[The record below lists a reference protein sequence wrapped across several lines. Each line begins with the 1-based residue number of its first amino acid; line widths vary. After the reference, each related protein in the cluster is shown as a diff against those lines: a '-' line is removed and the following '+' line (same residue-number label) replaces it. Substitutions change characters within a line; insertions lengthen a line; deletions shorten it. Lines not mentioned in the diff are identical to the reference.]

1 MTLTYYRK
9 RGEPTTEL
17 ETCAARGVGTKD
29 IVLIET
35 GNRSKPES
43 KTGPV
48 PITSAHHFFISKEYY
63 PPPQEIAQ
71 MASLFTFYFT
81 PTIIAVTTVLSGLLY
96 LGSLVFDHDVS
107 RVQYIL
113 STACSLLLKLKFP
126 KILKH
131 KRTSVCYATQFP
143 SSGL

>member
-71 MASLFTFYFT
+71 MASLFTFYFLLFFAT
-81 PTIIAVTTVLSGLLY
+81 TRIVQPVIIKLTSSLYGYEPDNTVHIRFQGPHLSCQ
-96 LGSLVFDHDVS
+96 F
-107 RVQYIL
+107 RVLANRI
-113 STACSLLLKLKFP
+113 
-126 KILKH
+126 
-131 KRTSVCYATQFP
+131 
-143 SSGL
+143 